1 MDGKQNAHIFAKN
14 TYFSK
19 VYPMDS
25 KIKSG
30 DDLKLF
36 CKKLGV
42 PEKLA
47 FDGSN

>member
-1 MDGKQNAHIFAKN
+1 MDGNQYSQVFSNKD
-14 TYFSK
+14 YFSK